1 MVLRYTTIMSHAIQI
16 RRYTLAEY
24 LAMEPEGDV
33 RHEFVDGEIFAMVG
47 ASRVHNGLV
56 MNLAAA
62 IRPHLRGTPCRIAS
76 QDMKVLIA
84 AANRSYYPDLVVSCS
99 DPVDEIDDYTET
111 HPRLIIEVL
120 SPSTATTDRRE
131 KRLAYQTLDSL
142 QDYVLVAQTEPL
154 VEVYSRQP
162 DGWTQTCY
170 GANETVA
177 LPSIDLQLRMAV
189 IFEDVPLAPTTR
201 S

>member
-1 MVLRYTTIMSHAIQI
+1 MSHAIPI

-47 ASRVHNGLV
+47 ASRVHNALV
-56 MNLAAA
+56 MNLVAA

-76 QDMKVLIA
+76 HDMKVLIA
-84 AANRSYYPDLVVSCS
+84 AGNRAYYPDLVVSCN
-99 DPVDEIDDYTET
+99 DPVNELDDYTET

-120 SPSTATTDRRE
+120 SPSTATVDRRE

-142 QDYVLVAQTEPL
+142 RDYVLVAQDKPL

-162 DGWTQTCY
+162 DGWTQTSY
-170 GANETVA
+170 VANETVV
-177 LPSIDLQLRMAV
+177 LPSIDVELLMSV
-189 IFEDVPLAPTTR
+189 IFEDVPLASTPR
-201 S
+201 P